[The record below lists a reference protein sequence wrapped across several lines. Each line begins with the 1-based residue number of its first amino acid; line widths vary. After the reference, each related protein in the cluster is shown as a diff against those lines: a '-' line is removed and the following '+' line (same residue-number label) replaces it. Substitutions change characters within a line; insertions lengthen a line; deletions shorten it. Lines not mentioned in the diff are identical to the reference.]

1 MPRSKRDRR
10 VTLAKAGKHVLTRDV
25 KSRIVD
31 EIRGAVDRYGNAYV
45 LEIEN
50 SRNELLNNARSVFK
64 DSKFYF
70 GRNQICK
77 VALGVDTSS
86 EYADGISEIGKHLS
100 GQTCLLFTDRDFE
113 KVKSDLQ
120 SCETTTFARSGFVSS
135 EEVVIEKG
143 KLEEFKVSQ
152 EAHLRELGLP
162 VSIVRGD
169 VVLLADYKVCS
180 EGETL
185 TPEKAKLLE
194 HRGIEMA
201 VFKLTP
207 ICCWKKDEGFELLR

>member
-113 KVKSDLQ
+113 VLQLRTVQSLNTESRFNRDLTVLLLLYRRLKATCRVVRPLLSPVLALFQ
-120 SCETTTFARSGFVSS
+120 VRRLLLRRYELEYEECSHLSENISFGGELTLSVSYPCA
-135 EEVVIEKG
+135 KG
-143 KLEEFKVSQ
+143 K
-152 EAHLRELGLP
+152 A
-162 VSIVRGD
+162 RG
-169 VVLLADYKVCS
+169 V
-180 EGETL
+180 
-185 TPEKAKLLE
+185 
-194 HRGIEMA
+194 
-201 VFKLTP
+201 
-207 ICCWKKDEGFELLR
+207 